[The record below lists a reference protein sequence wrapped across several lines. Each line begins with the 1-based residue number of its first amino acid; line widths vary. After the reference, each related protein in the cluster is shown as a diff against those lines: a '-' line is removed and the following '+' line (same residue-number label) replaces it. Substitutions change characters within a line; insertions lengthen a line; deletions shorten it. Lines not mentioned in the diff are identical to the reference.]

1 MHVAAENEKCA
12 IVQYLQET
20 IAGKNG
26 NAALLCQMERIQR
39 EREDGRAER
48 VKLRDV
54 DCQQTYLTLH
64 NY

>member
-12 IVQYLQET
+12 ILQYLQET

-26 NAALLCQMERIQR
+26 NAAVLCQMERIQR

-54 DCQQTYLTLH
+54 DCQ
-64 NY
+64 